1 MATILIV
8 DDDAALREGLAET
21 LSDLG
26 HRAVEAP
33 SGLVALDLASRERVD
48 AVLLDLRM
56 PGMDGL
62 EVLRR
67 LRADPAKAP
76 PVAILTAY
84 ASAAN
89 TIEAMRLGA
98 FDHLTKPIA
107 RADLDFLMSRMLRA
121 RAYSDATPASRAS
134 PPDDDLVGSS
144 EAMRAVQKTIGL
156 VADSDATVLITGET
170 GTGKELVARAIH
182 RHGRRGSGPFI
193 AVNCAAIP
201 RDLLESELFG
211 HVRGAFTGALAER
224 SGAFRDADKGTLFLD
239 EVGDMD
245 LTMQAKILRALQE
258 RNVAPVGGRPI
269 RVDVR
274 VLAATHR
281 DLAAAVQEGKFRE
294 DLFYRLNVVP
304 IHLAPLRERPSDIV
318 PLAEYFLNQAT
329 DPPKR
334 LSTEAATSLSAHTWP
349 GNVRE
354 LKNAIE
360 RVAILCRSDTIA
372 ATDFDFLSIAA
383 RAHGST
389 AAPDWAEGDL
399 ASAVGRLEEFMIT
412 RALREAGGNRTE
424 AARRLGIHRQLLYA
438 KAQKYGIDVG
448 EASADRT
455 GDVVKPDEARRA
467 PPENIK

>member
-21 LSDLG
+21 LDDLG

-33 SGLVALDLASRERVD
+33 SGLIALDIVGREQID

-62 EVLRR
+62 EILRR
-67 LRADPAKAP
+67 LRTDPASAP

-107 RADLDFLMSRMLRA
+107 RADLDFLMTRMLRA
-121 RAYSDATPASRAS
+121 RAFSDPTMATHAS
-134 PPDDDLVGSS
+134 PENEDLVGSS
-144 EAMRAVQKTIGL
+144 DAMRAVQKTIGL

-182 RHGRRGSGPFI
+182 RHGRRGRGPFV

-201 RDLLESELFG
+201 AELLESELFG

-239 EVGDMD
+239 EIGDMD

-258 RNVAPVGGRPI
+258 RTVTPVGGRPV

-274 VLAATHR
+274 VLAATNR
-281 DLAAAVQEGKFRE
+281 DLAAATQEGRFRE

-304 IHLAPLRERPSDIV
+304 IHLAPLRERPTDIV
-318 PLAEYFLNQAT
+318 PLAEYFLDQVT
-329 DPPKR
+329 DPAKR
-334 LSTEAATSLSAHTWP
+334 LSSEAALRLSTHAWP

-360 RVAILCRSDTIA
+360 RVAILCRSDTITA
-372 ATDFDFLSIAA
+372 ADFDFLSTAA
-383 RAHGST
+383 RARDPE
-389 AAPDWAEGDL
+389 APDWADGDL
-399 ASAVGRLEEFMIT
+399 ASAVSRLEEFMIT

-438 KAQKYGIDVG
+438 KIQKYGIDVD
-448 EASADRT
+448 EPSADRT
-455 GDVVKPDEARRA
+455 TDVVKPDEPRRA